1 MLGLDL
7 VKLPP
12 HVGGDA
18 LTSAKVIALEIAD
31 ALVHVFDRAGI
42 GLAALVPLPEG
53 QMLAMDAPD
62 GHLPDLGGMLHPAEF
77 PSGLDV
83 VRCGGEGLDDGP
95 EDA

>member
-1 MLGLDL
+1 M
-7 VKLPP
+7 KSNQ
-12 HVGGDA
+12 
-18 LTSAKVIALEIAD
+18 TSVTSSRQYKTIERRPACTFT
-31 ALVHVFDRAGI
+31 HRAGI
-42 GLAALVPLPEG
+42 GLASLVPLPEG